1 MASRRKEIQRAIKY
15 PVLIFFIRLFIA
27 TVRFFPRRR
36 SELLFAFFARLAFYL
51 VRKERKKTIRTLT
64 LAYGEEKTPGEIRK
78 IACRVF
84 VNQALNFADYLHSIQ
99 WKSRERFAKMVDIVG
114 EEHLKTA
121 YDKGKGVI
129 CLTLHTG
136 SWELSAIMPP
146 VMGYETSAVSK
157 AMTNPKIDKLI
168 VSARENRGMKNIPRG
183 KSYPK
188 LIEALN
194 RGECLIIMIDQ
205 DTQVKG
211 VFVDFFGRK
220 AYTPDGAARI
230 ALETQ
235 SPVVMMYMKRIEN
248 NRHQFTILPE
258 IPLVSTGST
267 EYDLL
272 ENTRIYTQMME
283 RIIREIPS
291 QWVWMHERWKT
302 TPEDVKRFLAKK
314 GKGLRVSPQ

>member
-1 MASRRKEIQRAIKY
+1 MASKRKEIQRAIKY
-15 PVLIFFIRLFIA
+15 PVLIFFIHLFIA
-27 TVRFFPRRR
+27 TVRFLPRRW
-36 SELLFAFFARLAFYL
+36 SELNFAFFAHLAFYL
-51 VRKERKKTIRTLT
+51 VRKERMKTIRTLT
-64 LAYGEEKTPGEIRK
+64 LVYEKEKTPKEIRK

-84 VNQALNFADYLHSIQ
+84 VNQALNFADYLHSIH
-99 WKSRERFAKMVDIVG
+99 WKSRERFTKMVDISG
-114 EEHLKTA
+114 EEHLKAA
-121 YDKGKGVI
+121 YDKGRGVV

-136 SWELSAIMPP
+136 SWELAAIMPP

-157 AMTNPKIDKLI
+157 AMSNPKIDKLI

-183 KSYPK
+183 KSYQK
-188 LIEALN
+188 LINVLN

-235 SPVVMMYMKRIEN
+235 SPVIMAYMKRIGN
-248 NRHQFTILPE
+248 NRHQYTILPE
-258 IPLVSTGST
+258 IPLVNTGNI
-267 EYDLL
+267 EHDLF
-272 ENTRIYTQMME
+272 ENTRIYTQMIE
-283 RIIREIPS
+283 NVIKEIPS

-302 TPEDVKRFLAKK
+302 TPEDVERFLANKK
-314 GKGLRVSPQ
+314 MSL